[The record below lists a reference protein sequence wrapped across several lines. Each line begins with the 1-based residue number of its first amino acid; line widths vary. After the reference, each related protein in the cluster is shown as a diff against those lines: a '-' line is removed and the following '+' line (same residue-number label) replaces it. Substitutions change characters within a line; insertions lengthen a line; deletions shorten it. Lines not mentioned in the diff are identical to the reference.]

1 MSIDPS
7 SYRIDEEESVDDGTA
22 DENDD
27 DNKARR
33 RIENEDLTRLNTV
46 TVADQHHHLRNGDQP
61 RLTNLQHGN
70 NSNNSSSIS
79 SSNSNAAAAATVPQ
93 QRPDDSVAITVSPCL
108 KYVELQRPDDDTM
121 VRNQNTKPEKLS
133 FFQKLYNPNKSNSPA
148 NVGNS
153 ISRFDGEEDD
163 EFTPINKE
171 QNNIKITPTKYLPN
185 KTKQKPND
193 EEELRPLS
201 NGYVVQNS

>member
-1 MSIDPS
+1 MSIHPS
-7 SYRIDEEESVDDGTA
+7 SYRIDEEESVDDGSA

-27 DNKARR
+27 AEKRR
-33 RIENEDLTRLNTV
+33 RRENEDLTRLNTV
-46 TVADQHHHLRNGDQP
+46 TVADQHHLKNGDQP
-61 RLTNLQHGN
+61 RLINLQHGN
-70 NSNNSSSIS
+70 SKNSSSS
-79 SSNSNAAAAATVPQ
+79 SSNYSNATTVQ
-93 QRPDDSVAITVSPCL
+93 QRPDDSVKITVSPCL
-108 KYVELQRPDDDTM
+108 KYVELQRPGDDLM
-121 VRNQNTKPEKLS
+121 VRNQSTKPEKLS
-133 FFQKLYNPNKSNSPA
+133 FFQKLYNPNKSNAPPI
-148 NVGNS
+148 GNS

-185 KTKQKPND
+185 KNKQKPND

>member
-33 RIENEDLTRLNTV
+33 RRENEDLTRLNTV

-61 RLTNLQHGN
+61 RLINLQHGN

-79 SSNSNAAAAATVPQ
+79 SSNSNAAAATVPQ

>member
-7 SYRIDEEESVDDGTA
+7 SYRIDEEENVDDGTA

-61 RLTNLQHGN
+61 RLINLQHGN

-79 SSNSNAAAAATVPQ
+79 SSNSNAAAATVPQ

-108 KYVELQRPDDDTM
+108 KYVELQTPDDDTM

-133 FFQKLYNPNKSNSPA
+133 FFQKLYNPNKSNLPA